1 MVVPLVGS
9 DLQRHLIGTQ
19 AIIRAQK
26 LNIGTRSSSLWQA
39 ACWAAF
45 RQELYICLTCERA
58 IQLNIEQ
65 IPIIRSIDTMDDWDW
80 ASCAVIHC
88 RDVLQFAFG
97 DGCKSVATHNEL
109 LKDNWNWQTRKNFSF
124 DPFYTSENISTEH
137 CQMFPDF
144 RLHASCHG
152 MLPTI
157 KAPRQGAYEGNSYG
171 VSV

>member
-1 MVVPLVGS
+1 MKYQTNLVVPLVGS
-9 DLQRHLIGTQ
+9 DLKRHLIGTQ

-26 LNIGTRSSSLWQA
+26 LNIGERSSSVWQA

-45 RQELYICLTCERA
+45 RQELYVCLTCERA

-65 IPIIRSIDTMDDWDW
+65 IPIIQSTDNMDDWDW

-97 DGCKSVATHNEL
+97 EGCKSRITHTKL
-109 LKDNWNWQTRKNFSF
+109 SKDNWDWQTRKNSTF
-124 DPFYTSENISTEH
+124 DPFYVNDHISTEY
-137 CQMFPDF
+137 CQMFPDI

-152 MLPTI
+152 MQPII
-157 KAPRQGAYEGNSYG
+157 KAPWQ
-171 VSV
+171 